1 MRVGCLREFDKI
13 FAIKTKYYN
22 SIKPKIL
29 TILLD
34 ESACP
39 SRNFLVDNRFLMELN
54 LTISEI
60 IISLFAHPLDR
71 LALFMSNPN
80 IIISWPKVKVLQAHH
95 EQLKGRSPTR
105 LKLHPSTLLI

>member
-39 SRNFLVDNRFLMELN
+39 SRNFNQF
-54 LTISEI
+54 I
-60 IISLFAHPLDR
+60 
-71 LALFMSNPN
+71 
-80 IIISWPKVKVLQAHH
+80 
-95 EQLKGRSPTR
+95 RSPTGSSGIIHVESKHNHFLAKSKGVTGTPR
-105 LKLHPSTLLI
+105 ATERKISDTIETAPFNFTYLNYKC